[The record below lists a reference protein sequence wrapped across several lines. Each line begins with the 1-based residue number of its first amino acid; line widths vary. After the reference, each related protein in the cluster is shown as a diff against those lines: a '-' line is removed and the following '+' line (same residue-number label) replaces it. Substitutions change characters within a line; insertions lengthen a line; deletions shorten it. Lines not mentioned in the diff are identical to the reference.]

1 MPDAIDPDE
10 PDDRRMS
17 ELRPRAP
24 ADCEI
29 KIYESK
35 KCVHRWRRCV
45 FVGLMLIDSNV
56 SVR

>member
-1 MPDAIDPDE
+1 MPDAIDPDD

-35 KCVHRWRRCV
+35 KCVDR
-45 FVGLMLIDSNV
+45 
-56 SVR
+56 